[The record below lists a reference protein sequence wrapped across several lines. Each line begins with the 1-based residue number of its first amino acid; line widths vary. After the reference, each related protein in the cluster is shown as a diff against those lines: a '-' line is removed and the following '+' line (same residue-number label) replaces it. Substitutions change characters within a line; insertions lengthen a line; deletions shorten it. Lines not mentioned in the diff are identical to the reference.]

1 MDEHQENGART
12 MTTTPTPLAPDLEAP
27 ATGRLQLALNVDDL
41 DAAVDFY
48 SRMFGTPP
56 VKVKPGY
63 ANFAIANPPL
73 KLVLFSGIGETGTI
87 NHLGV
92 EVASADDVAAA
103 EARLTADGLET
114 TDVVE
119 TACCFA
125 VKTETWLEAPDGQR
139 WEWYVKRGDLA
150 GFASGDTAETGT
162 GCCG

>member
-1 MDEHQENGART
+1 
-12 MTTTPTPLAPDLEAP
+12 MTTTPTPMAADLEAP
-27 ATGRLQLALNVDDL
+27 STGRLQLALNVDDL
-41 DAAVDFY
+41 DAAIDFY
-48 SRMFGTPP
+48 TRMFGVGP

-63 ANFAIANPPL
+63 ANFALAAPPL
-73 KLVLFSGIGETGTI
+73 KLVLFSGAGEPGTI

-92 EVASADDVAAA
+92 EVATAEEVAAA
-103 EARLTADGLET
+103 EDRLRADGLEA

-150 GFASGDTAETGT
+150 GFASGDEAESGST
-162 GCCG
+162 CCG

>member
-1 MDEHQENGART
+1 
-12 MTTTPTPLAPDLEAP
+12 MTATPAPLAPRAPDLEAP
-27 ATGRLQLALNVDDL
+27 STGRLQLALNVDDL
-41 DAAVDFY
+41 GAAIDFY
-48 SRMFGTPP
+48 TRMFGVGP

-63 ANFAIANPPL
+63 ANFAVAAPPL
-73 KLVLFSGIGETGTI
+73 KLVLFSGVGEPGTI

-92 EVASADDVAAA
+92 EVASADEVAAA

-114 TDVVE
+114 TEVVE

-150 GFASGDTAETGT
+150 GFASGEPAATDPTCA
-162 GCCG
+162 CS